1 MMHVWE
7 IMLSLSIGI
16 LGGIV
21 SSVIVSRV
29 FNIIT
34 VINDQLRDF
43 EESLNKLLNI
53 RGMLTGVKQVMEF
66 TYDSELKKEKEI
78 KQKGYE
84 SENEYYLAHNETR
97 WIDADVLIMNLLNKC
112 KKWGKELDEKIREV
126 LVGENEI
133 HFFYRRIHQV
143 VFEILGIKDATFESL
158 QHVDSEILKIE
169 VEYNDYKKRL
179 RKLYLKKIITDRMF
193 LAISIVVIC
202 LIVITVVLFTNN
214 I

>member
-43 EESLNKLLNI
+43 EESLNRLLNI

-78 KQKGYE
+78 KQKGYASE
-84 SENEYYLAHNETR
+84 SEYYLAHKETR

-112 KKWGKELDEKIREV
+112 KKWGEELDEKIREI

-133 HFFYRRIHQV
+133 SFFYRRIHQLF
-143 VFEILGIKDATFESL
+143 FEILEIKDATFESL

-169 VEYNDYKKRL
+169 VENNDYKKGL
-179 RKLYLKKIITDRMF
+179 RKLYLKKIITDRML
-193 LAISIVVIC
+193 LAISIFVIC